1 MGRESGQHAG
11 FAPAVDPTLSL
22 ILATVVFLG
31 IHVLPSTPLRR
42 LAVSAVGESA
52 WLGLF
57 SLASISGLA
66 WMAVE
71 YKRAPFEGLWP
82 GLRLV
87 PLALVPFAFVL
98 LACGLLSRNPALLGQ
113 AGALKGE
120 EPARGILRITRH
132 PVMWAIMLWAA
143 AHILAVG
150 SLQAVIFFGG
160 LLVLAA
166 AGTALQD
173 ARKAAQLGED
183 WARFAARTSNLPF
196 AAVLQ
201 GRNRFVW
208 REIGWWQPAAGLA
221 AFAAVLWLHGWLF
234 GVRAY

>member
-1 MGRESGQHAG
+1 M
-11 FAPAVDPTLSL
+11 DPTLSL
-22 ILATVVFLG
+22 ILATVAFLG

-42 LAVSAVGESA
+42 LVAGALGESA

-57 SLASISGLA
+57 SLASLAGLA
-66 WMAVE
+66 WMVVA
-71 YKRAPFEGLWP
+71 YKAAPFEGLWP
-82 GLRLV
+82 GLHLLPV
-87 PLALVPFAFVL
+87 FVLPFAFVL
-98 LACGLLSRNPALLGQ
+98 LACGVLARNPMLAGQ

-160 LLVLAA
+160 LLLLAA

-173 ARKAAQLGED
+173 ARKAALLGED

-201 GRNRFVW
+201 GRNRVVW
-208 REIGWWQPAAGLA
+208 REIGWWRPAAGLA
-221 AFAAVLWLHGWLF
+221 AFAVVLWLHGWLF

>member
-1 MGRESGQHAG
+1 M
-11 FAPAVDPTLSL
+11 DPTLSL
-22 ILATVVFLG
+22 ILATATFLG

-42 LAVSAVGESA
+42 LVVGAVGESA

-57 SLASISGLA
+57 ALASIAGLA
-66 WMAVE
+66 WMSIA
-71 YKRAPFEGLWP
+71 YQQAPFEGLWP

-98 LACGLLSRNPALLGQ
+98 LACGVLSRNPALLGQ
-113 AGALKGE
+113 AGALKRE

-132 PVMWAIMLWAA
+132 PVMWAIILWAA

-150 SLQAVIFFGG
+150 SLQAVVFFGG
-160 LLVLAA
+160 LLLLAA
-166 AGTALQD
+166 VGTSMQD
-173 ARKAAQLGED
+173 ARKAAQFGED

-201 GRNRFVW
+201 GRNRVVW
-208 REIGWWQPAAGLA
+208 REIGWWQPATGLA
-221 AFAAVLWLHGWLF
+221 AFAALLWQHGWLF